1 MRINQRPTTEQ
12 GIESEKFWSTQSSSK
27 PSPQGTE
34 IYVEED
40 GKSQRQWMTP
50 EKCLPDT
57 TRVRDIR
64 TPRD

>member
-27 PSPQGTE
+27 PLPQGTE

-40 GKSQRQWMTP
+40 AKSQRQWMTP
-50 EKCLPDT
+50 ENSVFQT
-57 TRVRDIR
+57 QQESEI
-64 TPRD
+64 